1 MFEGRIASGDQFVAD
16 QEVKDFIV
24 SEFGAYA
31 VEMEGAAIAQAAV
44 LNHIPFLV
52 IRAISDKA
60 DGSAHVDYP
69 AFEKLAIQHS
79 VKLTRRILRNI
90 QG

>member
-1 MFEGRIASGDQFVAD
+1 MD
-16 QEVKDFIV
+16 
-24 SEFGAYA
+24 EFGAYA

-79 VKLTRRILRNI
+79 VKLTRRILRDI

>member
-1 MFEGRIASGDQFVAD
+1 M
-16 QEVKDFIV
+16 
-24 SEFGAYA
+24 
-31 VEMEGAAIAQAAV
+31 EMEGAAIAQTAV
-44 LNHIPFLV
+44 LNHVPFLV

-69 AFEKLAIQHS
+69 AFEKLAIEHS
-79 VKLTRRILRNI
+79 VKLTRQILREL